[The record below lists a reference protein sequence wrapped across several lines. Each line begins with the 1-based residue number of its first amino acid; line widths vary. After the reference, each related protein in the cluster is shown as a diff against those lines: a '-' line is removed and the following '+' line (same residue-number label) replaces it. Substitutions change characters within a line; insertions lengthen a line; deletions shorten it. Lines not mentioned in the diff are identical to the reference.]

1 METSQLL
8 QLGGRRINGW
18 SCGRGRSSGG
28 SRILLRLE
36 VSDLLVLLI
45 DLLLGL
51 LVLRSCVSLRLSTLV
66 GPAGG
71 YVGGATRDHS
81 YPEQSRSASSS
92 WHDVRP
98 FRVVVD

>member
-1 METSQLL
+1 VETSQLL

-18 SCGRGRSSGG
+18 SCGGSRSSGGG

-51 LVLRSCVSLRLSTLV
+51 LVLRSCVGLCLSTLV
-66 GPAGG
+66 GPVRGH
-71 YVGGATRDHS
+71 VGGATRDHS
-81 YPEQSRSASSS
+81 YPE
-92 WHDVRP
+92 
-98 FRVVVD
+98 